1 MAKKTKKWVLGL
13 AGAVGLI
20 ACAAAGVMTYVATHS
35 PFEPEERDM
44 IVDAATRTAVIEGV
58 ISSLNQAYVF
68 PETAAAIEKGL
79 RRQQQRGEF
88 DSLRSANALA
98 RTLTGRLKALAH
110 GDQHLEVRYFARA
123 QPEPSPGGE
132 ASAAEQAALALK
144 MRRLN
149 AGLET
154 VGRFRGNIGY
164 LELRKFWRP
173 KDVAPKLPAA
183 MKLLADTAALIIDLR
198 DCGGG
203 DPETVML
210 VASYL
215 FDQPTHLN
223 DVYWRDENR
232 LETRWTSATVE
243 GDRYGGRRKIY
254 VLISG
259 ETASGCEDFA
269 YALKN
274 TGRATLIGETTAG
287 AAHAG
292 SPKRLTEHFMMFV
305 PTGRPVSPVTHTD
318 WEGVGVTPDVKA
330 PAAAALKVAQVA
342 ALKGLIAAE
351 TDMAW
356 REKLEHTV
364 RELE

>member
-1 MAKKTKKWVLGL
+1 MEKNTKKRVLGL
-13 AGAVGLI
+13 AGVIGLL
-20 ACAAAGVMTYVATHS
+20 ACAAAGVTRYVATHS
-35 PFEPEERDM
+35 PSEPEERDM
-44 IVDAATRTAVIEGV
+44 RVDAAMRTAVIEGV

-68 PETAAAIEKGL
+68 PETAAEIEKGL
-79 RRQQQRGEF
+79 RLQQQRGEL

-98 RTLTGRLKALAH
+98 RTLTDRLKALAH
-110 GDQHLEVRYFARA
+110 GDQHLEVRYFAHA
-123 QPEPSPGGE
+123 VPQPSKDGE
-132 ASAAEQAALALK
+132 ASAEEQAALALK

-149 AGLET
+149 AGFET
-154 VGRFRGNIGY
+154 VGRFRGNLGY

-215 FDQPTHLN
+215 FDEPTHLN

-232 LETRWTSATVE
+232 LEARWTSATVE

-259 ETASGCEDFA
+259 ETASGCEDLA

-274 TGRATLIGETTAG
+274 AGRATLIGETTAG

-318 WEGVGVTPDVKA
+318 WEGVGVTPDVKT
-330 PAAAALKVAQVA
+330 PAAKALKVAQVA
-342 ALKGLIAAE
+342 ALKSIIAAE
-351 TDMAW
+351 ADVIW
-356 REKLEHTV
+356 REKLQRTV